1 MDRPAPTFQTR
12 EELARQIF
20 VSFVSSPLF
29 AEQLN
34 EGAEDDHVLEL
45 GRATAIDA
53 FDLADAFLAV
63 ATKQP

>member
-1 MDRPAPTFQTR
+1 MKRPAPTFQTR

-34 EGAEDDHVLEL
+34 EDAEDDHIHQL
-45 GRATAIDA
+45 GTATAIDA
-53 FDLADAFLAV
+53 FDLADAFLKV
-63 ATKQP
+63 ATEIQ